1 MTVQSALQTARGYLI
16 LAVEF
21 VLIVLIAGT
30 IAPKF
35 GIKIAFIPQMD
46 PVQLAYLAGAV
57 WLAKR

>member
-1 MTVQSALQTARGYLI
+1 MTIPAAIQAARAYII
-16 LAVEF
+16 LAVEL

-35 GIKIAFIPQMD
+35 GIRVAFIPHMD

>member
-1 MTVQSALQTARGYLI
+1 MTVSSAIQAARSYAI
-16 LAVEF
+16 MAVEF
-21 VLIVLIAGT
+21 VLIVLIAGA

-35 GIKIAFIPQMD
+35 GIRVAFIPQMD

>member
-1 MTVQSALQTARGYLI
+1 MTIPAAIQAARAYII
-16 LAVEF
+16 LAVEL

-35 GIKIAFIPQMD
+35 GIRVAFIPQMD